1 MRALVT
7 VLEADGRRGKR
18 LVDDWPEYT
27 DALKGNEIK
36 TRTIY
41 SGITNGTE
49 RNNML
54 GGNYSR
60 PGSRVAVQRGLP
72 ERRRGDR
79 LGTRGCRP
87 KPWRPGVHR
96 RA

>member
-7 VLEADGRRGKR
+7 VLESDGRRGKR

-27 DALKGNEIK
+27 EAPKANEVK

-41 SGITNGTE
+41 SGVTNGTE

-54 GGNYSR
+54 
-60 PGSRVAVQRGLP
+60 AAT
-72 ERRRGDR
+72 
-79 LGTRGCRP
+79 TRAPTTSCRP
-87 KPWRPGVHR
+87 T
-96 RA
+96 RATRASAR